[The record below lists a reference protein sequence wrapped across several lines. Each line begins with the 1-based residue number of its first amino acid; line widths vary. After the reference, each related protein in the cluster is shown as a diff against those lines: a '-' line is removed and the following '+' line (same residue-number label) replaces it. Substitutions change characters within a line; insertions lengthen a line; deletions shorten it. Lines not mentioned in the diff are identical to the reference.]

1 MCVTEIYNVKEKVML
16 DLQDLNKLKSCS
28 ALRKNAF
35 DLYTYIHFYIRSK
48 YFELRYVLWNI

>member
-28 ALRKNAF
+28 TLRKNAF

-48 YFELRYVLWNI
+48 YFEFRYVL

>member
-28 ALRKNAF
+28 TQKECFRF
-35 DLYTYIHFYIRSK
+35 IYIYPFLYK
-48 YFELRYVLWNI
+48 KQVLWA